1 MREEKSFSQ
10 RAFSIYTDIRKLQD
24 KAQTSYTLSTRRL
37 RFGYEQQFARSTLRI
52 CFGMIREEHAVEREL
67 QLCGYFCII
76 TSGYYTLPLEDDTKV
91 SSLNFNRD
99 FLTAEWIRVSEFSG
113 PYTQLHVSSQ
123 RELEVAAK
131 LLKGD
136 YLHRAIVL
144 EEDITISNLTEPY
157 FDRLEYD
164 CYIKGSYTENGEEKH
179 HKITLEHAT
188 APLINENVGTID
200 GIDILGTV
208 NGKEEAS
215 GEDTCFGAFARK
227 NYGAIQNCRIVGTT
241 NSFNEI
247 IRSRIEGSA
256 EYFGGF
262 AGHNYGYI
270 TH

>member
-1 MREEKSFSQ
+1 MAFAGWEWAGKGKMPDGVQILENGLVYITSEATGDLKFRAKWEEEYNVFSAALFEGSTEQYTCFYPKKQEKTITLAEITPPVRE
-10 RAFSIYTDIRKLQD
+10 
-24 KAQTSYTLSTRRL
+24 
-37 RFGYEQQFARSTLRI
+37 GYIFACWSKKVPK
-52 CFGMIREEHAVEREL
+52 E
-67 QLCGYFCII
+67 

-157 FDRLEYD
+157 FDCLEYD

-179 HKITLEHAT
+179 HTITLEHAT

-200 GIDILGTV
+200 GIDIP
-208 NGKEEAS
+208 E
-215 GEDTCFGAFARK
+215 R
-227 NYGAIQNCRIVGTT
+227 
-241 NSFNEI
+241 
-247 IRSRIEGSA
+247 
-256 EYFGGF
+256 
-262 AGHNYGYI
+262 
-270 TH
+270 